1 MTKPS
6 VQIQADIMRLNDF
19 RNAYVELINASKR
32 DGESLGYPSLVP
44 KGNADE
50 WQRLRQK
57 TSMAAGAA
65 QPAFARRGGGTILM
79 PMGSRM
85 QSIDPIPNWHMAVT
99 SPEEFDPQ
107 LIASTVEHVL
117 GGAAVELEKARSNE
131 RGLLG
136 LIAAFLRWPDDLRDA
151 VGGSRKRQR
160 SAKALGVAGQVF
172 VATLSTVLAA
182 AIIGAAG
189 QLLSR
194 LWVG

>member
-1 MTKPS
+1 
-6 VQIQADIMRLNDF
+6 MRLNDF

-136 LIAAFLRWPDDLRDA
+136 LIAAFLRWPDTLRDA
-151 VGGSRKRQR
+151 VGGSAARQR
-160 SAKALGVAGQVF
+160 GVKAVGIVGQIVVGTISGALATALFAGAV
-172 VATLSTVLAA
+172 
-182 AIIGAAG
+182 
-189 QLLSR
+189 R
-194 LWVG
+194 LISLVWGG